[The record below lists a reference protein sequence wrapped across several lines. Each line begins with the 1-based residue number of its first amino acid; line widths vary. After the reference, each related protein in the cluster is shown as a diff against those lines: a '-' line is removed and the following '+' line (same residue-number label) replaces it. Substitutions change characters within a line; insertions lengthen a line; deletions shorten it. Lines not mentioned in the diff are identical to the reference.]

1 MNDGM
6 VVLWL
11 LDGLVP
17 INHFDNI
24 YNARLW
30 LYVVDFVV
38 GMVRDCG

>member
-17 INHFDNI
+17 INHFDNM
-24 YNARLW
+24 YNANIELTIISAI
-30 LYVVDFVV
+30 V
-38 GMVRDCG
+38 